1 MKKYAIMLLP
11 QLILATTVGTDIKM
25 EGLRPILEI
34 NVEPHENV
42 SLKTKV
48 SYDMVEQNVEGKYKV
63 NDYVEVSGEAFV
75 GYENIKK
82 VSNDDS
88 KTNPLNSYLER
99 EKKLEKVYNDIKEN
113 SDVSEVIEKA
123 KSLKEKEIDEIL
135 KDKVTR
141 KDAYRKLLDILNKHG
156 SRFGTA
162 NKQLE
167 NAINSDSLDTEAS
180 NIISVMVAINN
191 EYNHGNDNDLKAGPL
206 SLNSAYDKTTKK
218 VDNDKIKKAFQ
229 HFYNYFSKN
238 DDFKSISEDFKKVAK
253 LHENEDKENFKGKIR
268 TKVSEEKSHVK
279 DLIEKSKPQNN
290 NVEKITI
297 HHIYYGAG
305 VGTKVNY
312 MNFEALLKGRIGAS
326 TAIIKPDDEVKTNLY
341 WSIDSGFRYNW
352 RINKFN
358 IIPEL
363 GVKYTWS
370 EYGQKGFIPYG
381 SFGFN
386 YTF

>member
-1 MKKYAIMLLP
+1 MKKYAFILLP
-11 QLILATTVGTDIKM
+11 QLMLAATVGTDIKM
-25 EGLRPILEI
+25 EGLRPVLEI

-48 SYDMVEQNVEGKYKV
+48 SYDMIEQNVEGKYKV
-63 NDYVEVSGEAFV
+63 NDYVEVSAEAFV

-82 VSNDDS
+82 VQNDDS

-99 EKKLEKVYNDIKEN
+99 EKKLEKVSDDIKEN

-141 KDAYRKLLDILNKHG
+141 KDAYRKLLDILNKQG
-156 SRFGTA
+156 SKFGAA

-167 NAINSDSLDTEAS
+167 NAINSDSLDKEAS
-180 NIISVMVAINN
+180 NIIQVMVAIKNAYNN
-191 EYNHGNDNDLKAGPL
+191 NNDNDLREGPL
-206 SLNSAYDKTTKK
+206 SLNNAYNKTTKK

-238 DDFKSISEDFKKVAK
+238 DDFKSISEDFNKVAK
-253 LHENEDKENFKGKIR
+253 LHENEDKEDFKGKIR
-268 TKVSEEKSHVK
+268 TKVSEELSHVK
-279 DLIEKSKPQNN
+279 DLIKNSNPQNN

-305 VGTKVNY
+305 VGTTVNY